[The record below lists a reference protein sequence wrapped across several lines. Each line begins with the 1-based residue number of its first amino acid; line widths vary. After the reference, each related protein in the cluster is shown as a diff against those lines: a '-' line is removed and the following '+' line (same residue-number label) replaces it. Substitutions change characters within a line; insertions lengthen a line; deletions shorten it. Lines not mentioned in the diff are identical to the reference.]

1 MERYFKPLKPAR
13 SSPSPTAALAQ
24 PAKRAR
30 PASDSD
36 SSAAGGSSSSSAAS
50 GSSSSTPLKVVTW
63 NCNGLSSRLASDQD
77 LGSFVRFV
85 RREAPDV
92 ILLQEVR
99 MAAAGPPGA
108 KPGDGQPRH
117 RGKVHVGSGK
127 KGREDSQLLDKAFH
141 GFAAPLAD
149 YRPYLSLADKKYA
162 GSAALVSRKLK
173 PLSVRYR
180 LGVDGDDD
188 GGGAGGGVAAAGEHD
203 PEGRVL
209 LLEFQHWQLLATYTP
224 NNGVSPSSF
233 ERRRRWDAA
242 LTSFV
247 RRAHERA
254 TVSKTVGPPH

>member
-1 MERYFKPLKPAR
+1 
-13 SSPSPTAALAQ
+13 
-24 PAKRAR
+24 
-30 PASDSD
+30 
-36 SSAAGGSSSSSAAS
+36 
-50 GSSSSTPLKVVTW
+50 
-63 NCNGLSSRLASDQD
+63 LASDQD

-180 LGVDGDDD
+180 LGVAGDDA
-188 GGGAGGGVAAAGEHD
+188 GGGGGGGVAAAGEHD